1 MFCSFTRISNIRI
14 TVPTFMSRD
23 VPIEAGVGSCVF
35 NASAYDPANYI
46 CEITAI
52 LMYCIPLIET
62 CRKW

>member
-1 MFCSFTRISNIRI
+1 
-14 TVPTFMSRD
+14 MSRD